1 MKSIL
6 YYEHNK
12 KPKSLGDMKPIYHEG
27 PFWAFWLINIF
38 DKIANFGLDFR
49 FKVEERFTFPADKR
63 KLLHGHGS
71 KVYN

>member
-6 YYEHNK
+6 YYKHNK
-12 KPKSLGDMKPIYHEG
+12 KSKSLEDMKPIYHQG

-49 FKVEERFTFPADKR
+49 FKVEDRFTFPEGKR
-63 KLLHGHGS
+63 SLSRGHRS